1 MLAFEKDVLGFY
13 VTSNPLAH
21 HAQTIDI
28 YSTTDTAHLAEA
40 GQDKEVVL
48 GGMVTKVRYNL
59 TKNGRHAGAK
69 MAVFTI
75 EDLQGQV
82 DVVLFPSVLAEFGP
96 LVGEDKVVFVRGRV
110 DHSRERPNL
119 LASEVIP
126 LEDIRRKVAA
136 KVRIRLH
143 AKDVTQEKVAQ
154 IRTICQHH
162 RGKSPVFVALHTDK
176 GKVYAAV
183 DKQLSVDPDV
193 EFCRQMMQLVGE
205 ENFAL
210 TK

>member
-1 MLAFEKDVLGFY
+1 
-13 VTSNPLAH
+13 
-21 HAQTIDI
+21 
-28 YSTTDTAHLAEA
+28 
-40 GQDKEVVL
+40 
-48 GGMVTKVRYNL
+48 MVTRIRYNL
-59 TKNGRHAGAK
+59 TKNGRNAGAK
-69 MAVFTI
+69 MAVFTL

-82 DVVLFPSVLAEFGP
+82 DVVLFPSVLAEFGG
-96 LVGEDKVVFVRGRV
+96 LVEEDKVVFVRGRV

-143 AKDVTQEKVAQ
+143 AKDVTDEKIAQ

-162 RGKSPVFVALHTDK
+162 RGKSPVLVALQTDK
-176 GKVYAAV
+176 GRVYAAA

-193 EFCRQMMQLVGE
+193 DFCRQMRSLVGE